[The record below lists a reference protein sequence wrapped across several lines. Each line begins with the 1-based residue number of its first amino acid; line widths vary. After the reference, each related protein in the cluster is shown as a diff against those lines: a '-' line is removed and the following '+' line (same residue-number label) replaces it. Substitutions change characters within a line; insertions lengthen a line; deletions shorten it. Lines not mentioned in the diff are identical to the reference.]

1 MTIAAP
7 ASHSC
12 TLAPMQ
18 FSPTTIRLRPL
29 RVTEL
34 LDTVFSLYRR
44 NFWLFVAIV
53 AIVQVP
59 YQVLDDLLS
68 LTLPHTVPVATVGHP
83 LTSAQTKVSLHDVT
97 LELLVAA
104 ILLILVVALVVP
116 LQTASFT
123 KAVSDRFLD
132 RQTTAAECYR
142 FAVRRWAAL
151 VVLGLI
157 YLGLA
162 VGALMVLFILVVL
175 LLLLLGG
182 AGAALGVLLGL
193 ALLVVGFLVYVRLLV
208 ASPALVLEGASP
220 WEAIRRSWS
229 LTQGHA
235 GRAFGVLVSLFLVE
249 ILITILLGV
258 VVGVPAG
265 LVGITSGAGIAIRDV
280 GTLVI
285 GVLVAPILAAGI
297 TLLYFD
303 LRVRKEAFDLELLT
317 QQMTQGQTPT

>member
-1 MTIAAP
+1 M
-7 ASHSC
+7 
-12 TLAPMQ
+12 
-18 FSPTTIRLRPL
+18 
-29 RVTEL
+29 
-34 LDTVFSLYRR
+34 
-44 NFWLFVAIV
+44 AIV
-53 AIVQVP
+53 ALVQVP
-59 YQVLDDLLS
+59 YQIVDDLLS
-68 LTLPHTVPVATVGHP
+68 MTLPTKVPVATVGHP
-83 LTSAQTKVSLHDVT
+83 LSSAQAKLSLHDVT
-97 LELLVAA
+97 LELFVAA

-123 KAVSDRFLD
+123 KAVSERFLD
-132 RQTTAAECYR
+132 RSTTATECYR
-142 FAVRRWAAL
+142 FAVKRWGAL

-157 YLGLA
+157 YLGFA
-162 VGALMVLFILVVL
+162 VAALVVLFILVVL
-175 LLLLLGG
+175 LLLLLGA

-193 ALLVVGFLVYVRLLV
+193 ALLVVGFVVYVRLLV

-220 WEAIRRSWS
+220 WGAIRRSWR

-265 LVGITSGAGIAIRDV
+265 LVGITSGAGIAIRDL

-317 QQMTQGQTPT
+317 QQMAQGQSPA